1 MRRKQMRRW
10 ISLVLALC
18 LTISSLPAMAVN
30 ASSAESDEILYQ
42 QNLITNGGFE
52 EFSND
57 TPVDWELSQSNGASI
72 SKTAMESDFLY
83 YGNGESPYMFQSVM
97 NNIGGGKTY
106 TFSAQVKRMS
116 SAVSPFVDIQTNGIA
131 AQTNVY
137 RFYETFGT
145 AVGEWETISITFTT
159 QQDVTWV
166 KVRLGSRGDLG
177 LIYWDD
183 LSLCEENSSVN
194 LISNGDFEGAV
205 KKHVPEG
212 WSIEAAD
219 WVKAGVNYGLVGTVA
234 EGTSAVTFDGA
245 DADTAQWA
253 SQEIANVEAG
263 TAYTV
268 SGKVLTDEVGND
280 VTPELTVTYLDA
292 DGNAVGAPKSVDCSN
307 VEAGKWADVAIEAE
321 VPAGAVKAKIS
332 VGASGAGVCTWD
344 DIQFVQTNLLSNGG
358 FEAVSGGE
366 KLPSWTISE
375 SNGTVGIVGGD
386 AELMLTWE
394 GSVQPYMCQK
404 VEGLKGNTTYTL
416 TVQAKSTSGSKPFMD
431 IQTNGYTSQTNVYR
445 FYDTFGTAVG
455 EWETISITFTTQ
467 SDVTWTNIRLGF
479 RGSAGTILWD
489 DVTLCESGSEE
500 NLVQNGDFEGNVKAH
515 IPAGWTLEATDAT
528 AGTHYD
534 VIQNTVKASAE
545 LMLTWEGSVQPY
557 MCQKVEG
564 LKGNTTY
571 TLTVQAKSTSG
582 SKPFMDIQTNGYTS
596 QTNVYRFYDTF
607 GTAVGEW
614 ETISITFTT
623 QSDVTWTNIRLGFRG
638 SAGTILWDDVTLC
651 ESGSEENLVQNGDF
665 EGNVKAHIP
674 AGWTLEATDATAGTH
689 YDVLRNAVAGAS
701 SVVIAG
707 QGAAISQKVESLTD
721 DAPVYALA
729 AMLYKESAES
739 LPVLNVTYYD
749 AQEQA
754 LGAAQAADCSSVP
767 VGAWT
772 QVSLESTVPAGAVS
786 ALITVASNSDAGSRW
801 DDVRFALPTEQEPI
815 DPDELAAQ
823 QTQAFL
829 DMLDAE
835 AAAKTEEITIERT
848 TGYLPPCEGQ
858 SNLLKN
864 GSFEE
869 NNDTTAGLAN
879 WTSSNEAWAMLAVGE
894 GYNGSDCLKYSPWAE
909 KAENPTFK
917 QSVKVVGGAEYQ
929 ISFKYRLSGTVGTPA
944 VKFECWSD
952 KDKPGAQHIEGITA
966 AVAGNELADGADRNN
981 IDSNQWYT
989 YTGRFYP
996 SSNTVDVDVYVR
1008 WLANGSANTD
1018 NSVIWIDDVELYMV
1032 NPPKVFELKTDS
1044 VFYYS
1049 DDAAASGAVGTI
1061 TTAIDTNYFADM
1073 ANSGSYT
1080 FELKDP
1086 NASTP
1091 VLWTT
1096 TGIATN
1102 GNCTATFPLN
1112 LMTEKE
1118 HRYEIVATLYEDDG
1132 TTVLQREVQSVYV
1145 YDRVGSLDVNGNY
1158 HPWVYDEETGEG
1170 QFASEVFYP
1179 EFGYHVTCDLADQ
1192 YKALAETGINLVQ
1205 ISAFYSVEATLYMLD
1220 CAQEA
1225 GVMGMLCFYKNM
1237 QPAAHV
1243 DNIEMTVKVINAV
1256 KNHPAVYGYTV
1267 MDESFLALSDPA
1279 QELENA
1285 FRLIRSL
1292 DPNHPVMVMEVVERY
1307 FVEAAKYVDILF
1319 IDPYSQAYTQHV
1331 GENTQLAV
1339 QSVADK
1345 KPVYALLEAFRTGT
1359 GRYPTANDL
1368 RNNIWQALISG
1379 ASAVGYYT
1387 ITDSDLTTD
1396 ASGNITYIPIWDA
1409 EDGRLWDV
1417 LKEFKAT
1424 SKTLAYD
1431 HFVFDKTPVFNEYIG
1446 EDYWYSSWQV
1456 DNAEGG
1462 KDLYMVVLSMLEEKE
1477 NGNSATQQVSIP
1489 LTSTDESISIAQF
1502 QATPVSGR
1510 AAEAVVTGTGKLDL
1524 TLTGSEAILFKITEV
1539 EAPARVAMHSLLLEG
1554 NIGINFWTKLSD
1566 SVLTDP
1572 DAYIQFTMPNQTVKQ
1587 IPVSEG
1593 VAKTYSN
1600 GETYYIFNCEVA
1612 AKEMTDEITAQIFY
1626 TGGSSEVDKF
1636 TVRKYADLVLADS
1649 EATAELKALVTS
1661 MLHYGAYA
1669 QKHFGYQADADTLAD
1684 KGLEACELSGV
1695 TLATLEPYASAS
1707 TGTDAAKFS
1716 AISLLL
1722 NANTDLRFFFTLD
1735 DSVTDFKVTGIN
1747 GEELKVK
1754 ERDGMHYVDVTAVA
1768 AQYLDQNYTVTIHDG
1783 EDETTV
1789 SASALS
1795 YCYTVLKAAP
1805 DDETLK
1811 DLVKALFLYNQAA
1824 DNYFQNNF

>member
-1 MRRKQMRRW
+1 MRRW

-42 QNLITNGGFE
+42 QDLITNGGFE
-52 EFSND
+52 EFQND
-57 TPVDWELSQSNGASI
+57 TPVGWELSQSNGGSI
-72 SKTAMESDFLY
+72 SKTAKESDFLY
-83 YGNGESPYMFQSVM
+83 YGNGESPYLYQSV
-97 NNIGGGKTY
+97 NNIEGGKTY

-116 SAVSPFVDIQTNGIA
+116 SASPFVDIQTNGIA
-131 AQTNVY
+131 AQTEVY

-166 KVRLGSRGDLG
+166 KVRLGSRGELG

-183 LSLCEENSSVN
+183 LSLCEKDSSVN

-219 WVKAGVNYGLVGTVA
+219 WVKASVNYGLVGTVA

-253 SQEIANVEAG
+253 SQEIADVEAG

-268 SGKVLTDEVGND
+268 SGKVLIDEVGND

-292 DGNAVGAPKSVDCSN
+292 DGNAVGTPQSADCSN

-321 VPAGAVKAKIS
+321 VPVGAVKAKIS

-416 TVQAKSTSGSKPFMD
+416 TVQAKSTTGSKPFMD
-431 IQTNGYTSQTNVYR
+431 VQTNGSTNSSAGYR
-445 FYDTFGTAVG
+445 FYKDFGTAADT
-455 EWETISITFTTQ
+455 WETISITFTTQ

-489 DVTLCESGSEE
+489 DVTLCESGSKE

-515 IPAGWTLEATDAT
+515 IPAGWTLDATDAT

-571 TLTVQAKSTSG
+571 TLTVQAKSTTG
-582 SKPFMDIQTNGYTS
+582 SKPFMDVQTNGS
-596 QTNVYRFYDTF
+596 TNSSAGYRFYKDF
-607 GTAVGEW
+607 GTAADSW

-623 QSDVTWTNIRLGFRG
+623 QADVTWTNIRLGFRG

-665 EGNVKAHIP
+665 EGNISAHIP
-674 AGWTLEATDATAGTH
+674 AGWTLDASGATAGTH
-689 YDVLRNAVAGAS
+689 YSVIRDAAAGAS
-701 SVVIAG
+701 SVVLAG
-707 QGAAISQKVESLTD
+707 QGAAISQKVESLED
-721 DAPVYALA
+721 NASVYVLA

-739 LPVLNVTYYD
+739 LPVLSVTYYD
-749 AQEQA
+749 AQGQA

-767 VGAWT
+767 EGTWT
-772 QVSLESTVPAGAVS
+772 QVYLESTVPAGAVS
-786 ALITVASNSDAGSRW
+786 ALITVAANSDAGCRW
-801 DDVRFALPTEQEPI
+801 DDVRFALPTEPEPV

-848 TGYLPPCEGQ
+848 TGYLPPYQGQ
-858 SNLLKN
+858 SNLLQN

-869 NNDTTAGLAN
+869 NDGTTAGLSQ
-879 WTSSNEAWAMLAVGE
+879 WTSSNTNWAMLAASE
-894 GYNGSDCLKYSPWAE
+894 GYEGSDCVKFSPWAE
-909 KAENPTFK
+909 DPQNPMFK
-917 QSVKVVGGAEYQ
+917 QWVEVVGGAEYLL
-929 ISFKYRLSGTVGTPA
+929 SFKYRLDGALGTPA

-952 KDKPGAQHIEGITA
+952 KDKPGAQYIEGFTV
-966 AVAGNELADGADRNN
+966 AVEGSALADGADRNT
-981 IDSNQWYT
+981 IDSDTWYT

-996 SSNTVDVDVYVR
+996 SSNTTDVEVIVR
-1008 WLANGSANTD
+1008 WLANGMANTD

-1032 NPPKVFELKTDS
+1032 NPPKVFELATDS

-1049 DDAAASGAVGTI
+1049 DDAAVSGAAGTI

-1073 ANSGSYT
+1073 ADGGRYT

-1086 NASTP
+1086 SADTP
-1091 VLWTT
+1091 VLWST
-1096 TGIATN
+1096 TGTSAN
-1102 GNCTATFPLN
+1102 GSCTATFPLN

-1118 HRYEIVATLYEDDG
+1118 HRYEIVATLYKDDG
-1132 TTVLQREVQSVYV
+1132 AAILQREVQSIYV
-1145 YDRVGSLDVNGNY
+1145 YDRAGALDVNGNY
-1158 HPWVYDEETGEG
+1158 YPWVYNEETGEG
-1170 QFASEVFYP
+1170 QFASDVFYP
-1179 EFGYHVTCDLADQ
+1179 EFGYHVTCDTSEQ

-1205 ISAFYSVEATLYMLD
+1205 ISAFYSVEETLYMLD

-1237 QPAAHV
+1237 KPAAHK

-1256 KNHPAVYGYTV
+1256 KNHPAVFGYTI
-1267 MDESFLALSDPA
+1267 MDESFLILSDPV

-1307 FVEAAKYVDILF
+1307 FAEAAKYVDILF

-1331 GENTQLAV
+1331 GNNTQLAV

-1345 KPVYALLEAFRTGT
+1345 KPVYALLEAYRTGT

-1368 RNNIWQALISG
+1368 RNNIWQALITG
-1379 ASAVGYYT
+1379 ASAVGYHT
-1387 ITDSDLTTD
+1387 ITDSDYTTD
-1396 ASGNITYIPIWDA
+1396 ANGNVINIPIWEA
-1409 EDGRLWDV
+1409 ENGRLWDV
-1417 LKEFKAT
+1417 IKEFKAT

-1431 HFVFDKTPVFNEYIG
+1431 HFVFGKTPVFNEHIG
-1446 EDYWYSSWQV
+1446 DDYWYSSWQV
-1456 DNAEGG
+1456 DNADGS
-1462 KDLYMVVLSMLEEKE
+1462 KDLYMVVLSMLEEVE
-1477 NGNSATQQVSIP
+1477 EGNANTQQVRIP
-1489 LTSTDESISIAQF
+1489 LTSADGSTSVGQF

-1510 AAEAVVTGTGKLDL
+1510 ASTDVITGTGELEL
-1524 TLTGSEAILFKITEV
+1524 TLSGSEAILYKITETDAAAQV
-1539 EAPARVAMHSLLLEG
+1539 EMHSLLLEG
-1554 NIGINFWTKLSD
+1554 NIGINYWTKLSA
-1566 SVLTDP
+1566 SVLEDP
-1572 DAYIQFTMPNQTVKQ
+1572 GAYIQFTMPDNTTKK
-1587 IPVSEG
+1587 IPVSQG
-1593 VAKTYSN
+1593 TRRDYA
-1600 GETYYIFNCEVA
+1600 GQTYYIFKCEVA
-1612 AKEMTDEITAQIFY
+1612 AKEMTDQITAQIFY
-1626 TGGSSEVDKF
+1626 TGGSSPVDSYS
-1636 TVRKYADLVLADS
+1636 VRTYADSVLSDS
-1649 EATAELKALVTS
+1649 GASAELKALVTS

-1669 QKHFGYQADADTLAD
+1669 QKHFGYKAEADALAD
-1684 KGLEACELSGV
+1684 KGLDACDLSGV
-1695 TLATLEPYASAS
+1695 TLDKLQPYVAAG
-1707 TGTDAAKFS
+1707 TGTVSAEFS

-1722 NANTDLRFFFTLD
+1722 EANTDLRFFFTM
-1735 DSVTDFKVTGIN
+1735 TDETAQNFKVTDSTGAT
-1747 GEELKVK
+1747 LPVT
-1754 ERDGMHYVDVTAVA
+1754 ERDGMYYVDVASVA
-1768 AQYLDQNYTVTIHDG
+1768 AQDLDAGYTVTIHDG
-1783 EDETTV
+1783 TTSTTV
-1789 SASALS
+1789 TASALS
-1795 YCYTVLKAAP
+1795 YCYNVLYADP
-1805 DDETLK
+1805 EDETLK
-1811 DLVKALFLYNQAA
+1811 DLVKALYLYNQAA
-1824 DNYFQNNF
+1824 NNYFETNS

>member
-1 MRRKQMRRW
+1 MRRLF
-10 ISLVLALC
+10 SLVLVLSMV
-18 LTISSLPAMAVN
+18 ISFLPPMTAKANTTEGGAVV
-30 ASSAESDEILYQ
+30 YQ
-42 QNLITNGGFE
+42 QNLIANGGFE
-52 EFSND
+52 EFQNE
-57 TPVDWELSQSNGASI
+57 TPVGWELGKSDGASI

-83 YGNGESPYMFQSVM
+83 YGNSEAPYLYQSV
-97 NNIGGGKTY
+97 NNIEGGKTY

-131 AQTNVY
+131 AQTDVY
-137 RFYETFGT
+137 RFYSTFGT
-145 AVGEWETISITFTT
+145 AVGAWEQISITFTT
-159 QQDVTWV
+159 QADVTWL

-183 LSLCEENSSVN
+183 LSICEKDSSVN
-194 LISNGDFEGAV
+194 LISNGDFEGTV

-212 WSIEAAD
+212 WSIETAD

-268 SGKVLTDEVGND
+268 SGKVLIDEVSND
-280 VTPELTVTYLDA
+280 VTPELTVTYLDEE
-292 DGNAVGAPKSVDCSN
+292 GNVVGTPKSVDCSN
-307 VEAGKWADVAIEAE
+307 VEAGKWTEVAVEE
-321 VPAGAVKAKIS
+321 EMPSGAVKAKVS

-386 AELMLTWE
+386 AELMLTME
-394 GSVQPYMCQK
+394 GAIAPYMCQK
-404 VEGLKGNTTYTL
+404 VEGLKGNTTYTF
-416 TVQAKSTSGSKPFMD
+416 TAKAKSTTGSKPFMD
-431 IQTNGYTSQTNVYR
+431 VQTNGSTNSNGYR
-445 FYDTFGTAVG
+445 FYKDFGTAADT
-455 EWETISITFTTQ
+455 WETISITFTTQ
-467 SDVTWTNIRLGF
+467 ADVTWTNIRLGF

-515 IPAGWTLEATDAT
+515 IPAGWTLDA
-528 AGTHYD
+528 
-534 VIQNTVKASAE
+534 
-545 LMLTWEGSVQPY
+545 
-557 MCQKVEG
+557 
-564 LKGNTTY
+564 
-571 TLTVQAKSTSG
+571 SG
-582 SKPFMDIQTNGYTS
+582 
-596 QTNVYRFYDTF
+596 
-607 GTAVGEW
+607 
-614 ETISITFTT
+614 
-623 QSDVTWTNIRLGFRG
+623 
-638 SAGTILWDDVTLC
+638 
-651 ESGSEENLVQNGDF
+651 
-665 EGNVKAHIP
+665 
-674 AGWTLEATDATAGTH
+674 ATAGTH

-721 DAPVYALA
+721 NAPVYALA

-739 LPVLNVTYYD
+739 SPVLNVTYYD

-754 LGAAQAADCSSVP
+754 LGAAQAVDCSSVP

-772 QVSLESTVPAGAVS
+772 QVYLESTVPAGAVS

-864 GSFEE
+864 ADFED
-869 NNDTTAGLAN
+869 NDGTTAGLAN
-879 WTSSNEAWAMLAVGE
+879 WTSSNQDFAMLAVGE
-894 GYNGSDCLKYSPWAE
+894 GYNGSDCVKYSPWAE

-917 QSVKVVGGAEYQ
+917 QSVKVVGGAEYLL
-929 ISFKYRLSGTVGTPA
+929 SFKYRLSGTVGNPA
-944 VKFECWSD
+944 VKFECYSD
-952 KDKPGAQHIEGITA
+952 KDKPGAQYIEGITA
-966 AVAGNELADGADRNN
+966 AVEGNELADGADRNT
-981 IDSNQWYT
+981 IDSSKWYT
-989 YTGRFYP
+989 YTSRFYP

-1008 WLANGSANTD
+1008 WLANGRVNTD

-1032 NPPKVFELKTDS
+1032 NPPKVFELTTDS

-1073 ANSGSYT
+1073 ADSGRYT

-1096 TGIATN
+1096 TGTATN

-1118 HRYEIVATLYEDDG
+1118 HRYEIVATLYDDDG

-1145 YDRVGSLDVNGNY
+1145 YDRVGSLDENGNY

-1205 ISAFYSVEATLYMLD
+1205 ISAFYSVEETLYMLD

-1237 QPAAHV
+1237 VPAAHV

-1256 KNHPAVYGYTV
+1256 KNHPAVFGYTV
-1267 MDESFLALSDPA
+1267 MDESFLILSDPA

-1292 DPNHPVMVMEVVERY
+1292 DPNHPVLVMEVVERY

-1331 GENTQLAV
+1331 AENTQVAV

-1345 KPVYALLEAFRTGT
+1345 KPVYTLLEAYRTGG

-1379 ASAVGYYT
+1379 ASAVGYHT
-1387 ITDSDLTTD
+1387 ITDSDHTTD
-1396 ASGNITYIPIWDA
+1396 ANGNVTYIPIWNA
-1409 EDGRLWDV
+1409 EGGRLWDV
-1417 LKEFKAT
+1417 IKEFKAT

-1489 LTSTDESISIAQF
+1489 LTSADETISIAQF

-1524 TLTGSEAILFKITEV
+1524 TLSGSEAILFKITEV

-1566 SVLTDP
+1566 SVLEDS
-1572 DAYIQFTMPNQTVKQ
+1572 DAYIQFTMPNNTVKK

-1593 VAKTYSN
+1593 VEKVWE

-1612 AKEMTDEITAQIFY
+1612 AKEMTDDITAQIFY
-1626 TGGSSEVDKF
+1626 TGGSSEVDNF
-1636 TVRKYADLVLADS
+1636 NVRKYADLVLADT
-1649 EATAELKALVTS
+1649 EASAELKALVTS

-1669 QKHFGYQADADTLAD
+1669 QKEFNYKAEADTLAN
-1684 KGLEACELSGV
+1684 KGLAACDLSGV
-1695 TLATLEPYASAS
+1695 TLATFEPYAPAAA
-1707 TGTDAAKFS
+1707 GTDAAKFS

-1735 DSVTDFKVTGIN
+1735 DSVTNFKVTGIN
-1747 GEELKVK
+1747 GEDLKVT
-1754 ERDGMHYVDVTAVA
+1754 ERAGRHYVDVTTVA
-1768 AQYLDQNYTVTIHDG
+1768 AQYLDKEYTVTINDG
-1783 EDETTV
+1783 ENETTV
-1789 SASALS
+1789 SASPLS
-1795 YCYTVLKAAP
+1795 YGYNVLKADP
-1805 DDETLK
+1805 DDEALK
-1811 DLVKALFLYNQAA
+1811 DLVKALYLYNQAA
-1824 DNYFQNNF
+1824 NEYFK